1 MKRLTCTILMICLLS
16 GCLVAQ
22 NPDRHWAVGLSGISP
37 GLPVAV
43 KCVWQSQ
50 GLGAQIEGNYYY
62 ALGMLRIDGRK
73 IIVEKGRW
81 GSYGFVGI
89 TANHFNDGIT
99 INNTLW
105 ADVGGAATVRFG
117 KKQRF
122 ELGFEAGLLIPFWSN
137 LGLDQ
142 YNNTG
147 FMVANIF
154 ALWWI

>member
-1 MKRLTCTILMICLLS
+1 MKRLICIVLAICLYS
-16 GCLVAQ
+16 GSLGAQ
-22 NPDRHWAVGLSGISP
+22 STNHYWGIGLSGIAP
-37 GLPVAV
+37 GLPVAA

-50 GLGAQIEGNYYY
+50 GWGVQLEGNYFY

-89 TANHFNDGIT
+89 TANHFNDAVN

-105 ADVGGAATVRFG
+105 VDLGGALTIRFG
-117 KKQRF
+117 KERRF
-122 ELGFEAGLLIPFWSN
+122 ELGFEGGLLIPFWSN
-137 LGLDQ
+137 RGLDQ
-142 YNNTG
+142 YKDTG